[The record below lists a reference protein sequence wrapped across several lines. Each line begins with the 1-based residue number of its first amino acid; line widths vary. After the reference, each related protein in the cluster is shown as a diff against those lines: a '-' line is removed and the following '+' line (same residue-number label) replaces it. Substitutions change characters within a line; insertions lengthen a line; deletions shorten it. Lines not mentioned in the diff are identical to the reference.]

1 MENGYS
7 ICLNKWVLDNKIKN
21 ELRLLLIISSLCAKT
36 GYCWATNEY
45 LADILDITDVSVSM
59 KIKKLEKNGYIEVE
73 YTKRGCEVISR
84 EIRLKNILIDDLK
97 KFEPTVK
104 KNFKDININD
114 NNINNN
120 KKENIKRKI
129 FKKPTIE
136 EINEYCKERNN
147 GIDAEAFYDFY
158 ESKDWYV
165 GKNKMK
171 DWKACVR
178 TWEKRNKPK
187 EEKLPE
193 WWNKTNEDFE
203 EDITEDERREYEAI
217 KNGTYKP

>member
-1 MENGYS
+1 MKNGYS

-104 KNFKDININD
+104 NNFKDININD

>member
-1 MENGYS
+1 MKNGYS
-7 ICLNKWVLDNKIKN
+7 ICLNKWVLDNEIKN

-97 KFEPTVK
+97 KIEPTVK
-104 KNFKDININD
+104 NNFKDININD

-171 DWKACVR
+171 DWKAGVR

>member
-1 MENGYS
+1 MKNGYS
-7 ICLNKWVLDNKIKN
+7 ICLNKWVLDNEIKN

-84 EIRLKNILIDDLK
+84 EIRLKNFLIDDLK

-104 KNFKDININD
+104 NNFKDININD

-171 DWKACVR
+171 DWKAGVR